1 MNYII
6 NNRNIHIPDE
16 EIFKN
21 MKILKISK
29 EQAIQM
35 YLEDEGY
42 VINETVEELTKKA
55 KENGTAK
62 VKAKSDKMRKP
73 VKRER
78 KPDEEK
84 EKIIEILQ
92 NALKNAGIA
101 TEITNKSKIIEFSIE
116 NNHYKLD
123 LIKKRPKKS

>member
-1 MNYII
+1 MIYELNGK
-6 NNRNIHIPDE
+6 NIRIPDE
-16 EIFKN
+16 EIKKN
-21 MKILKISK
+21 MQILEISQD
-29 EQAIQM
+29 EAIQM

-42 VINETVEELTKKA
+42 LENEIVKELTRKA
-55 KENGTAK
+55 KENGTTK
-62 VKAKSDKMRKP
+62 VKAKSDKVRKP

-101 TEITNKSKIIEFSIE
+101 AEITNKSKIIEFSIE

>member
-42 VINETVEELTKKA
+42 VINETVVELTKKA
-55 KENGTAK
+55 KENKVLKGAK
-62 VKAKSDKMRKP
+62 AEKARKP
-73 VKRER
+73 RSKER

-84 EKIIEILQ
+84 EKIIKIVAA
-92 NALKNAGIA
+92 ALENEGIPA
-101 TEITNKSKIIEFSIE
+101 QITNISKIIEFSIE

-123 LIKKRPKKS
+123 LIKKRVKKS

>member
-55 KENGTAK
+55 KENKVLKGAK
-62 VKAKSDKMRKP
+62 AEKARKP
-73 VKRER
+73 RSKER

-84 EKIIEILQ
+84 EKIIKIVAA
-92 NALKNAGIA
+92 ALENEGIPA
-101 TEITNKSKIIEFSIE
+101 QITNISKIIEFSIE

-123 LIKKRPKKS
+123 LIKKRVKKS

>member
-55 KENGTAK
+55 KENKVLKGAK
-62 VKAKSDKMRKP
+62 AEKARKP
-73 VKRER
+73 RSKER

-84 EKIIEILQ
+84 EKIIKIVAA
-92 NALKNAGIA
+92 ALENEGISA
-101 TEITNKSKIIEFSIE
+101 QITNISKIIEFSIE

-123 LIKKRPKKS
+123 LIKKRVKKS

>member
-42 VINETVEELTKKA
+42 IINETVEELTKKA
-55 KENGTAK
+55 KENKVLKGAK
-62 VKAKSDKMRKP
+62 AEKTRKP
-73 VKRER
+73 RSKER

-84 EKIIEILQ
+84 EKIIKIVAA
-92 NALKNAGIA
+92 ALENEGIPA
-101 TEITNKSKIIEFSIE
+101 QITNISKIIEFSIG

-123 LIKKRPKKS
+123 LIKKRVKKG